1 VAFTFKQEPLMLG
14 EVESLT
20 LVTFLYSIKLFRV
33 VYIFAS
39 FMFDQTTNS
48 ELDENRVNLCLIL
61 VLEQTPFPVVQSRIS
76 QCYTINDSCYCE
88 CNQICMP
95 RI

>member
-61 VLEQTPFPVVQSRIS
+61 VLVMSAKYYIFRPLSLYLLNP
-76 QCYTINDSCYCE
+76 
-88 CNQICMP
+88 
-95 RI
+95 